1 MFTTDRWHRGS
12 GDMTI
17 PLPALYEEGQQN
29 FHCGEEFTSI
39 PTSNFRRQCCE
50 AVTEQ
55 LGRGGDHVDCDYR
68 GNIEGPAWKAVMDYA
83 YDEAVWIE
91 DFLVAWDIATSNSL
105 RYVQA
110 QDADAATRTRMH
122 FTNGVI
128 DGNCGCCREKALT
141 EDDEGYGECEAL
153 KEEDTYSKEF
163 WDNRTTGVVTWP
175 KWTNAARPGVL
186 TKLKDLLESESR
198 SVDWMD
204 SLPWR
209 RE

>member
-1 MFTTDRWHRGS
+1 MG
-12 GDMTI
+12 
-17 PLPALYEEGQQN
+17 
-29 FHCGEEFTSI
+29 
-39 PTSNFRRQCCE
+39 
-50 AVTEQ
+50 
-55 LGRGGDHVDCDYR
+55 CDYR

-141 EDDEGYGECEAL
+141 EDDEGFEGGGHL
-153 KEEDTYSKEF
+153 F
-163 WDNRTTGVVTWP
+163 QGVLGQQDNRSCNLAQVDERG
-175 KWTNAARPGVL
+175 KARGTHEAEGSFGEREPIGRL
-186 TKLKDLLESESR
+186 DGQS
-198 SVDWMD
+198 
-204 SLPWR
+204 SLGA
-209 RE
+209 